1 MKLSEADKSLLN
13 LAEKQV
19 RELVDGDREKVI
31 FLILRLLAIA
41 RGALAASPSTPSAM
55 IPPYEKPSGKK
66 RGKKKPGRKKGHPG
80 ARRERPLRI
89 DVREEHVLHRCP
101 ECDGE
106 VGKPSSSRTRVI
118 EDIPEIKPIATE
130 HTIHRHYCPTCK
142 KNVEPVV
149 TDALPKSAIGN
160 HVLALTAWLH
170 YGLGQTISH
179 IVEVLNAHLQLEV
192 SGGGLVQMWNRLCEY
207 LAEWVEEIKAEA
219 LRSAVLHADE
229 TGWRVD
235 GQTEWLWC
243 FTNENVTYYIIDRS
257 RGSPAL
263 KRFFTESFGGT
274 LVTDFWSAYNRVV
287 CGSRQVCLV
296 HLLRELEKVS
306 GRNPSEEWLAFAKKL
321 RRLLR
326 DAIRLA
332 AREDPDGEAFTR
344 RRTRLEERV
353 RELVDSEHADG
364 DARRLSKRLGKY
376 RENLFT
382 FLDRDG
388 VTFDNNHAER
398 EIRPAVIMRKNSYAN
413 KSENGAEVQAAL
425 MSIYR
430 TLKLRGHSPT
440 KAVVEALREKLLNG
454 NLPPLPTKNSSI
466 TTRG

>member
-1 MKLSEADKSLLN
+1 MKLSEVDKSLLN
-13 LAEKQV
+13 LTETQV
-19 RELVDGDREKVI
+19 RELVEGDREKTI

-41 RGALAASPSTPSAM
+41 RGALAPSASTPSAM
-55 IPPYEKPSGKK
+55 IPPYEKPSTK
-66 RGKKKPGRKKGHPG
+66 RRGRKRPGRRKGHPG

-89 DVREEHVLHRCP
+89 DAREEHTLERCP
-101 ECDGE
+101 ECGGE
-106 VGKPSSSRTRVI
+106 LGKSTSSRTRVI
-118 EDIPEIKPIATE
+118 EDIPEIKPVATE
-130 HTIHRHYCPTCK
+130 HTIHRYYCPTCK
-142 KNVEPVV
+142 KTVEPTVA
-149 TDALPKSAIGN
+149 DALPKSAIGN
-160 HVLALTAWLH
+160 QVLALTAWLH
-170 YGLGQTISH
+170 YGLGQTISQ

-192 SGGGLVQMWNRLCEY
+192 SAGGLVGMWHRLCDY
-207 LAEWVEEIKAEA
+207 LAEWVEAIKVEA
-219 LRSAVLHADE
+219 LSSAVLHADE

-235 GQTEWLWC
+235 GRTEWLWC
-243 FTNENVTYYIIDRS
+243 FTNEGVTYYMIDGC

-263 KRFFTESFGGT
+263 NRFFTETFSGT

-306 GRNPSEEWLAFAKKL
+306 GRNNSEDWLAFAKKL

-332 AREDPDGEAFTR
+332 GREDRDGEAFAR
-344 RRTRLEERV
+344 HRARLDERV
-353 RELVDSEHADG
+353 RALIESEHGDA
-364 DARRLSKRLGKY
+364 DARRLCKRLEKY
-376 RENLFT
+376 RANLFT

-413 KSENGAEVQAAL
+413 KSEAGAEVQAAL

-440 KAVVEALREKLLNG
+440 KVVVDALRHKLLTG
-454 NLPPLPTKNSSI
+454 TLPPLPAKNPSV
-466 TTRG
+466 TTDG